1 MTVTSLPMQVR
12 ALASTNQVDA
22 DKRTVEV
29 VFATETPVR
38 RRRYE
43 GWDRIIEF
51 DEVLTISKAAIDFTR
66 LNSGAPVLDSHS
78 QWSTTN
84 QVAVVDKAW
93 IDGSDA
99 RALLRFPAAG
109 IDPAV
114 DRLFA
119 LVAEG
124 IVRNISVG
132 YQLGKI
138 KIVEPEKRGDVQ
150 KVIVQRWTPTEI
162 SFVTVPADPAS
173 GVRSEN
179 GSQLYGL
186 ELDSNPSSV
195 AAARMR
201 MRQAQLSRL

>member
-1 MTVTSLPMQVR
+1 MTLASLPMQVR

-43 GWDRIIEF
+43 GWDRAIDF
-51 DEVLTISKAAIDFTR
+51 DEILTISRAAIDFTR
-66 LNSGAPVLDSHS
+66 LNAGAPVLDSHARY
-78 QWSTTN
+78 STRS

-93 IDGSDA
+93 IDGSEA
-99 RALLRFPAAG
+99 RALVRFPTAG
-109 IDPAV
+109 LDQEA

-119 LVAEG
+119 LIADG
-124 IVRNISVG
+124 IVRNVSVG
-132 YQLGKI
+132 YQLQKI

-150 KVIVQRWTPTEI
+150 KVLAQRWMPTEI

-173 GVRSEN
+173 GVRAEDGRQLFDVDLDG
-179 GSQLYGL
+179 GSGAA
-186 ELDSNPSSV
+186 V

-201 MRQAQLSRL
+201 MRQAQLAA